1 MGAVAR
7 QARFDRGALC
17 DPGRL
22 NPEACDAGG
31 MTSCDDQDSD
41 SDLAA
46 RAAAGDRD
54 AFGRLIAR
62 HYDRIFRLAWR
73 WTGKRATA
81 EDVAQDVC
89 VKLATAMRGFRGE
102 ASFATWAYRIA
113 YTTASDHLKAGARV
127 HLLAPA
133 DMMSLVEAGADT
145 PEEETIGGELWGQV
159 RALPGQQCDA
169 VLLVYGEDMSHAEAA
184 AVMGCTEKTVSWHLH
199 EARKRLKISLA
210 ATG

>member
-1 MGAVAR
+1 MAR
-7 QARFDRGALC
+7 
-17 DPGRL
+17 
-22 NPEACDAGG
+22 
-31 MTSCDDQDSD
+31 CDDQDCD
-41 SDLAA
+41 GDLAR

-54 AFGRLIAR
+54 AFGRLVAR

-73 WTGKRATA
+73 WTGRRATA

-89 VKLATAMRGFRGE
+89 VKLAGAIRSYRGE
-102 ASFATWAYRIA
+102 AAFSTWATRIA
-113 YTTASDHLKAGARV
+113 YTTACDHMRAASRV

-133 DMMSLVEAGADT
+133 DVMSLVETSGET
-145 PEEETIGGELWGQV
+145 PEDATIGAELWAEV
-159 RALPGQQCDA
+159 RALPGQQRDA

-184 AVMGCTEKTVSWHLH
+184 QVMGCTEKTVSWHLH